1 MSENRKLAFITGATS
16 GIGRATAIKLAEI
29 GWDLVIT
36 GRRSDR
42 LHELKSSIEQK
53 HDSKVFASCFDIRE
67 RKSIE
72 KALAQLPDET
82 KRANL
87 LLNNAG
93 LALGREPLHQGSP
106 DQWQTMMDTNVMGL
120 LHMSS
125 LLIPYLTQRENAM
138 IINVSSVAGKEAYPG
153 GNVYSASKFA
163 VEGITKSMR
172 LDLLPLGIRV
182 GSIAPGAAVTEFSK
196 VRFGGDEEKAAA
208 VYQGFQPLAP
218 EDIADVIVFMATRPP
233 HVCLQDVQIMP
244 SAQANSSTILRK

>member
-1 MSENRKLAFITGATS
+1 MNRNRKRAFITGATS
-16 GIGRATAIKLAEI
+16 GIGRATAIKFAEI

-42 LHELKSSIEQK
+42 LQELKTTLEQSYN
-53 HDSKVFASCFDIRE
+53 SKIISSCFDVRE
-67 RKSIE
+67 RSSILQ
-72 KALAQLPDET
+72 ALQELPEESKQAD
-82 KRANL
+82 L

-93 LALGREPLHQGSP
+93 LALGKEPIQEGIP
-106 DQWQTMMDTNVMGL
+106 EQWETMMDTNVMGL

-125 LLIPYLTQRENAM
+125 LLIPYLRQRKDAM

-172 LDLLPLGIRV
+172 LDLLPFGIRV
-182 GSIAPGAAVTEFSK
+182 ASIAPGAAVTEFSK
-196 VRFGGDEEKAAA
+196 VRFGGNEEKAAA
-208 VYQGFQPLAP
+208 VYKDFQPLLP
-218 EDIADVIVFMATRPP
+218 EDIAEVIVFMATRPP

-244 SAQANSSTILRK
+244 TAQANSSTILRK